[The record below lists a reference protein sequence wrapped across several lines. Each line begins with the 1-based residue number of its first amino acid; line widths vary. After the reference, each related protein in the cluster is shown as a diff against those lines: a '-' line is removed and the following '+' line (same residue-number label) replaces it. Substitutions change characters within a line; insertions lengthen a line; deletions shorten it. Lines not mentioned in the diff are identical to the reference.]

1 MQEKLYSEFSFQ
13 RSHISSVIELH
24 LDGNTVPFI
33 ARYRKER
40 TGNMDA
46 EDIRNIIERYEYL
59 GNLEK
64 RKEEVI
70 AAIDE
75 RGKLTEELKK
85 AILKAETMKEVEDL
99 YAPYKSKKKTKAD
112 LAREAGLEPLA
123 LFIRSN
129 ASLASLDA
137 EAAKYINE
145 AVADADTA
153 ITMASDIITEEI
165 GHDPEIKARL
175 RELYENN
182 AELVSAQKTDSKE
195 RNPYEDYY
203 DFRQKI
209 KDVPPHRVLAMFRG
223 EREKILKLKVEIDE
237 TMCLNAIGKICKDKE
252 MAENDITLKCMRQA
266 LKKMLELSLELE
278 FRGELKDK
286 GEIKA
291 ISVFA
296 ENLKNLLLTP
306 TVRNKVIMGIDPAF
320 RTGCKYAV
328 VDTTGKLLDY
338 GVMYPT
344 KPQED
349 YHSSRK
355 IMLDTI
361 KKNGVHAIAIG
372 NGTASRETEEFV
384 AGVISDDGLDI
395 QYTIVSEAGAS
406 VYSAGDVA
414 KREFPELDVSI
425 RGAISIARRVLD
437 PLAEL
442 VKIDPKSIG
451 VGMYQHDVTGKKL
464 EKSLSDVV
472 EDVVNNVGVDLNT
485 ASPSLL
491 SYVSGLSESL
501 AEKIVKHRQ
510 SIGRFA
516 SRKDLLK
523 VDGVGELTFR
533 QSAGFLKIYGGQE
546 RLDSMFIHPENYDAV
561 YAFLDAVN
569 LSSDKTELVKLAVK
583 DKNVKSLA
591 EKLGIGEYTIKDI
604 MDNLEK
610 PDRDIR
616 DNVDPVVFKQGIL
629 SIDSLK
635 EGDILTGKVSNVVD
649 FGAFVDVGL
658 KNDGLVHISQLAD
671 RFVSDPA
678 EVVKVGQTVKTR
690 VLSIDKE
697 RGRLSLSMKV

>member
-1 MQEKLYSEFSFQ
+1 MK
-13 RSHISSVIELH
+13 
-24 LDGNTVPFI
+24 
-33 ARYRKER
+33 
-40 TGNMDA
+40 
-46 EDIRNIIERYEYL
+46 DI
-59 GNLEK
+59 
-64 RKEEVI
+64 
-70 AAIDE
+70 
-75 RGKLTEELKK
+75 
-85 AILKAETMKEVEDL
+85 
-99 YAPYKSKKKTKAD
+99 
-112 LAREAGLEPLA
+112 
-123 LFIRSN
+123 
-129 ASLASLDA
+129 
-137 EAAKYINE
+137 
-145 AVADADTA
+145 
-153 ITMASDIITEEI
+153 
-165 GHDPEIKARL
+165 
-175 RELYENN
+175 
-182 AELVSAQKTDSKE
+182 
-195 RNPYEDYY
+195 
-203 DFRQKI
+203 
-209 KDVPPHRVLAMFRG
+209 PPHRVLAMFRG
-223 EREKILKLKVEIDE
+223 EREKFLKLKIEIEE
-237 TMCLNAIGKICKDKE
+237 TMCLNAIGKISKE
-252 MAENDITLKCMRQA
+252 KGMCENDITLKCMRQA
-266 LKKMLELSLELE
+266 FKKMLELSLELE
-278 FRGELKDK
+278 YRGELKEK

-306 TVRNKVIMGIDPAF
+306 TVRNRVILGLDPAF

-328 VDTTGKLLDY
+328 VDSTGNLLDY

-349 YHSSRK
+349 FHGSRK
-355 IMLDTI
+355 IMLDAI
-361 KKNGVHAIAIG
+361 RKNGVNAVAIG

-384 AGVISDDGLDI
+384 AKVIADDELDI

-414 KREFPELDVSI
+414 KKEFPELDVSI
-425 RGAISIARRVLD
+425 RGAISIARRVID

-464 EKSLSDVV
+464 EKSLKDVV
-472 EDVVNNVGVDLNT
+472 EDVVNNVGVDINT
-485 ASPSLL
+485 ASASLL

-516 SRKDLLK
+516 KRKDLLK

-533 QSAGFLKIYGGQE
+533 QSAGFLKVYGGE
-546 RLDSMFIHPENYDAV
+546 EKLDSMFIHPESYDAV
-561 YAFLDAVN
+561 YAFLEAVN

-583 DKNVKSLA
+583 DKNVKNLA
-591 EKLGIGEYTIKDI
+591 EKLGIGEFTIKDI
-604 MDNLEK
+604 IDNLEK

-629 SIDSLK
+629 SIDSLN
-635 EGDILTGKVSNVVD
+635 EGDVLVGKVSNVVD

>member
-1 MQEKLYSEFSFQ
+1 MQEQIYGEFDL
-13 RSHISSVIELH
+13 RKSHIDNVIELH
-24 LDGNTVPFI
+24 LNGNTIPFI
-33 ARYRKER
+33 ARYRKEM

-46 EDIRNIIERYEYL
+46 EDIRNLIERYEYL
-59 GNLEK
+59 ENLEK
-64 RKEEVI
+64 RKQEVI

-75 RGKLTEELKK
+75 RGKLTDDLKK
-85 AILKAETMKEVEDL
+85 SILKAATMKEVEDL

-123 LFIRSN
+123 LYIKSN
-129 ASLASLDA
+129 SNLSELDFEA
-137 EAAKYINE
+137 EKYVSDQ
-145 AVADADTA
+145 VADSETA
-153 ITMASDIITEEI
+153 ISMASDIITEET
-165 GHDPEIKARL
+165 GHDADIKSRL
-175 RELYENN
+175 RELYELNG
-182 AELVSAQKTDSKE
+182 ELGSTQKTDSKE

-203 DFRQKI
+203 DFSQKL
-209 KDVPPHRVLAMFRG
+209 KDIPPHRVLAMFRG
-223 EREKILKLKVEIDE
+223 EREKILKLKIQIDE
-237 TMCLNAIGKICKDKE
+237 DICLNAIATICADKG
-252 MAENDITLKCMRQA
+252 MSDNDITKKCQRQA
-266 LKKMLELSLELE
+266 FKKMLELSLELE
-278 FRGELKDK
+278 FRGELKEG

-306 TVRNKVIMGIDPAF
+306 TVRNRVILGIDPAF
-320 RTGCKYAV
+320 RTGCKFAV
-328 VDTTGKLLDY
+328 VDTTGGLLDY

-349 YHSSRK
+349 FHSSRNTM
-355 IMLDTI
+355 IETI
-361 KKNGVHAIAIG
+361 RNNGVDAIAIG

-384 AGVISDDGLDI
+384 AKVIADDNLDL

-406 VYSAGDVA
+406 VYSAGEVA
-414 KREFPELDVSI
+414 KREFPDLDVSI
-425 RGAISIARRVLD
+425 RGAISIARRVID

-451 VGMYQHDVTGKKL
+451 VGMYQHDVSGKKL
-464 EKSLSDVV
+464 EKSLKDVV

-485 ASPSLL
+485 ASSSLL

-501 AEKIVKHRQ
+501 AEKIVNHRK
-510 SIGRFA
+510 SIGRFK
-516 SRKDLLK
+516 SRSELMK
-523 VDGVGELTFR
+523 VDGVGETTFR
-533 QSAGFLKIYGGQE
+533 QSAGFLKVYEGE
-546 RLDSMFIHPENYDAV
+546 EKLDSMFIHPESYDAV
-561 YAFLDAVN
+561 YAFLEAVN

-591 EKLGIGEYTIKDI
+591 EKLGLGEYTINDI
-604 MDNLEK
+604 IENLEK

-629 SIDSLK
+629 SIESLK
-635 EGDILTGKVSNVVD
+635 EGDVLTGKVSNVVD

-658 KNDGLVHISQLAD
+658 KNDGLVHISQLAN

-678 EVVKVGQTVKTR
+678 EIVKVGQTVKTK
-690 VLSIDKE
+690 VLSIDKA

>member
-1 MQEKLYSEFSFQ
+1 
-13 RSHISSVIELH
+13 
-24 LDGNTVPFI
+24 
-33 ARYRKER
+33 
-40 TGNMDA
+40 
-46 EDIRNIIERYEYL
+46 
-59 GNLEK
+59 
-64 RKEEVI
+64 
-70 AAIDE
+70 
-75 RGKLTEELKK
+75 
-85 AILKAETMKEVEDL
+85 
-99 YAPYKSKKKTKAD
+99 
-112 LAREAGLEPLA
+112 
-123 LFIRSN
+123 
-129 ASLASLDA
+129 
-137 EAAKYINE
+137 
-145 AVADADTA
+145 
-153 ITMASDIITEEI
+153 
-165 GHDPEIKARL
+165 
-175 RELYENN
+175 
-182 AELVSAQKTDSKE
+182 
-195 RNPYEDYY
+195 
-203 DFRQKI
+203 
-209 KDVPPHRVLAMFRG
+209 
-223 EREKILKLKVEIDE
+223 
-237 TMCLNAIGKICKDKE
+237 
-252 MAENDITLKCMRQA
+252 
-266 LKKMLELSLELE
+266 
-278 FRGELKDK
+278 
-286 GEIKA
+286 
-291 ISVFA
+291 
-296 ENLKNLLLTP
+296 
-306 TVRNKVIMGIDPAF
+306 
-320 RTGCKYAV
+320 V

-604 MDNLEK
+604 IDNLEK

>member
-1 MQEKLYSEFSFQ
+1 
-13 RSHISSVIELH
+13 
-24 LDGNTVPFI
+24 
-33 ARYRKER
+33 
-40 TGNMDA
+40 
-46 EDIRNIIERYEYL
+46 
-59 GNLEK
+59 
-64 RKEEVI
+64 
-70 AAIDE
+70 
-75 RGKLTEELKK
+75 
-85 AILKAETMKEVEDL
+85 
-99 YAPYKSKKKTKAD
+99 
-112 LAREAGLEPLA
+112 
-123 LFIRSN
+123 
-129 ASLASLDA
+129 
-137 EAAKYINE
+137 
-145 AVADADTA
+145 
-153 ITMASDIITEEI
+153 
-165 GHDPEIKARL
+165 
-175 RELYENN
+175 
-182 AELVSAQKTDSKE
+182 
-195 RNPYEDYY
+195 
-203 DFRQKI
+203 
-209 KDVPPHRVLAMFRG
+209 
-223 EREKILKLKVEIDE
+223 
-237 TMCLNAIGKICKDKE
+237 
-252 MAENDITLKCMRQA
+252 
-266 LKKMLELSLELE
+266 
-278 FRGELKDK
+278 
-286 GEIKA
+286 
-291 ISVFA
+291 
-296 ENLKNLLLTP
+296 
-306 TVRNKVIMGIDPAF
+306 
-320 RTGCKYAV
+320 
-328 VDTTGKLLDY
+328 
-338 GVMYPT
+338 
-344 KPQED
+344 
-349 YHSSRK
+349 
-355 IMLDTI
+355 
-361 KKNGVHAIAIG
+361 VHAIAIG

-604 MDNLEK
+604 IDNLEK